1 MNSIISYTYSLHM
14 RDEGRKRRGTKQDKS
29 ETSGDKHLT
38 RTIMVEWDPIIEERR
53 RDTKGDKWKTRI

>member
-1 MNSIISYTYSLHM
+1 M

-53 RDTKGDKWKTRI
+53 RDTKVDKWKTRI